1 MLSRVKLTNFKAFAD
16 QNLTLAPL
24 TLLTGLNSSGK
35 SSVLQA
41 LALLRQ
47 SYDAGV
53 LFESVGVE
61 PGFLLNGDLVEL
73 GTGRDLRHEAY
84 DKAQP
89 DISVALSAG
98 DEEHIWTAVYG
109 TEDDFLV
116 LREPEGLRNRTARP
130 SSNLGLFSRGFQY
143 LKADRITPAA
153 SYPRSRHAVVGR
165 EFLGARGEHT
175 VNFLR
180 TFQDRPIPNLALARP
195 EQSSPGLLDQ
205 TQSWLQ
211 RLCPGVSVQA
221 VGIESTDTVRLGYRF
236 GSGALVSDWHR
247 PTNVGFG
254 LTYALPVVV
263 ACLAASP
270 GSLLLLENPE
280 AHLHPQGQTWL
291 ARLAGQAAAG
301 GVQIVM
307 ETHSD
312 HVLNGVRLMVKEGT
326 LNPENAAVHFFR
338 RTGTGAEVVSPRIGP
353 DGMLSEWPTGFFDE
367 WENSLDQLL
376 D

>member
-1 MLSRVKLTNFKAFAD
+1 MLSRIKLTNFKAFAD
-16 QNLTLAPL
+16 HSLALAPL

-35 SSVLQA
+35 STVLQA

-53 LFESVGVE
+53 LFGGEQ
-61 PGFLLNGDLVEL
+61 GFLLNGDLVEL

-84 DKAQP
+84 DKARP
-89 DISVALSAG
+89 DISIALAAG

-109 TEDDFLV
+109 PEDDFLL
-116 LREPEGLRNRTARP
+116 LRAPESRTINMGA
-130 SSNLGLFSRGFQY
+130 LGLFSRGFQY

-180 TFQDRPIPNLALARP
+180 TFQDRPIPVRALARS
-195 EQSSPGLLDQ
+195 EQSSPALLDQ
-205 TQSWLQ
+205 VQSWLQ
-211 RLCPGVSVQA
+211 RLCPGVNVQA
-221 VGIESTDTVRLGYRF
+221 VGIESTDTVRLSYRF

-254 LTYALPVVV
+254 LTYALPIVV

-270 GSLLLLENPE
+270 GALLLLENPE

-312 HVLNGVRLMVKEGT
+312 HVLNGVRLLVKEGT
-326 LNPENAAVHFFR
+326 LKPEDAALHFFR
-338 RTGTGAEVVSPRIGP
+338 RAGTGAEVVSPRVGP

-367 WENSLDQLL
+367 WENSLEQLL